1 MFHGKSK
8 APSPPSG
15 PAPAPYSYYPP
26 MPPHGY
32 GFPGFPGYPQMPAA
46 PPAPTHHA
54 VMSSDPPDDTGSY
67 PSVIGFI
74 DTLVAKVPQRA
85 SLRDAGEMLDSL
97 HYFDIN
103 EIVTL
108 TVEELGTDKF
118 GNVLV
123 GDAQYLLT
131 QAKKEVKRLDKEARR
146 ARA

>member
-1 MFHGKSK
+1 
-8 APSPPSG
+8 
-15 PAPAPYSYYPP
+15 
-26 MPPHGY
+26 
-32 GFPGFPGYPQMPAA
+32 
-46 PPAPTHHA
+46 
-54 VMSSDPPDDTGSY
+54 
-67 PSVIGFI
+67 
-74 DTLVAKVPQRA
+74 
-85 SLRDAGEMLDSL
+85 MLDSL